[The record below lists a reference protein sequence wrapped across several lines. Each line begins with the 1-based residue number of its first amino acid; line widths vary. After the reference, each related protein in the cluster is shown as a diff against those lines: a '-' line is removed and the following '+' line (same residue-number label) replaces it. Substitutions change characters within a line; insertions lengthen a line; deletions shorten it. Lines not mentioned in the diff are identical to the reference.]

1 MKEFRIFASS
11 FLNEL
16 NGLLVSQ
23 LESETLGLE
32 IRNSC
37 RELMNE
43 SKFLDS
49 RTVDRLW

>member
-16 NGLLVSQ
+16 NG

-49 RTVDRLW
+49 TTVDRLW